1 MGLIKGD
8 TGSLDY
14 SSDAGMTG
22 ILISLSSGYY
32 TTVRYSF

>member
-14 SSDAGMTG
+14 SSYGEVPSANFGEG
-22 ILISLSSGYY
+22 RPPGGGVL
-32 TTVRYSF
+32 V